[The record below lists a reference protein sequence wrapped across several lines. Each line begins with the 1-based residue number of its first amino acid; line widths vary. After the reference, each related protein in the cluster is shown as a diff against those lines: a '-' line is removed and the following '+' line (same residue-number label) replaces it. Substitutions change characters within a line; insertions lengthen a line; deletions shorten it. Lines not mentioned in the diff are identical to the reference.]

1 MENYLKDD
9 AVETIRQHIEI
20 TELIGEYIRLEK
32 KGKNYVGLCPF
43 HQEKTPSFTVS
54 SEKQIFYCFGC
65 GVGGDIFKFIMLSEG
80 LTFPEAVRRLADKAG
95 VLPPVTDR
103 GRIEKKRSQERFW
116 EINKMAKD
124 FYRDVLINR
133 REGRQARE
141 YLKNRGLEERVQ
153 ELFQLGYAPENWTDL
168 VDHLQKKGCLPGDL
182 VELGLAAQ
190 GDRGLHNRFYG
201 RIMFPIF
208 NIQGQVIGFG
218 GRTMGQS
225 LPKYL
230 NSPQTP
236 VFNKGQV
243 LYGLNLARPALQNG
257 PAVVM
262 EGYMDVITAHQYGF
276 TGAVA
281 SLGTSLTDGQC
292 RTLLRY
298 TKEVLIAYD
307 ADTAGVNA
315 TLRGLDLL
323 QELGGRVRV
332 ISIPQGKDPDDY
344 IRLNGRQGW
353 GDLLNKTETLLEYK
367 LRQASLSY
375 QDTRQILDKVIRNIA
390 VMDSAADQE
399 EAIRTAAS
407 YLNLSWEA
415 VKSELG
421 RYQTDQRKKWPIPDK
436 IAKKTHNIQQRQ
448 LNARENA
455 EQQILSIIL
464 NEPEYLPVVK
474 EELGEQFLKDPTLNK
489 ILFLINQNQE
499 SKPADLMSGL
509 NDQECTV
516 LSGLLIDRPIRGQSK
531 DILNDLIKVLKTN
544 ERKLKRVH
552 LLQELAEAEKVRDN
566 QRTAAILQELQELLE
581 VDRGISTRSREGERA
596 V

>member
-9 AVETIRQHIEI
+9 MVETIRQHIEI

-32 KGKNYVGLCPF
+32 KGKDHVGLCPF

-54 SEKQIFYCFGC
+54 SGKQIFHCFGC

-80 LTFPEAVRRLADKAG
+80 LTFPEAVRRLAGKAG
-95 VLPPVTDR
+95 VLLPVSNRD
-103 GRIEKKRSQERFW
+103 RIEKTRSQERFW
-116 EINKMAKD
+116 EINKMAQD
-124 FYRDVLINR
+124 FYRNVLINR
-133 REGRQARE
+133 QEGKQARE

-168 VDHLQKKGCLPGDL
+168 VGYLQNKGCQPGEMI
-182 VELGLAAQ
+182 ELGLAVQ

-201 RIMFPIF
+201 RVMFPIY
-208 NIQGQVIGFG
+208 NIQGHVIGFG
-218 GRTMGQS
+218 GRATGQS

-236 VFNKGQV
+236 VFSKGQV
-243 LYGLNLARPALQNG
+243 LYGLNLARPVLQNG

-292 RTLLRY
+292 RILLRY

-353 GDLLNKTETLLEYK
+353 EDLLNKAETLLEYK
-367 LRQASLSY
+367 LRQASLTC
-375 QDTRQILDKVIRNIA
+375 QDTRQILDKVIHNIA
-390 VMDSAADQE
+390 VMDSAADRE
-399 EAIRTAAS
+399 EGIRTVAS

-415 VKSELG
+415 VKGELG
-421 RYQTDQRKKWPIPDK
+421 RYQTDQRKKWPISDK
-436 IAKKTHNIQQRQ
+436 IAKKTHNIIQRQ
-448 LNARENA
+448 LNAQENA
-455 EQQILSIIL
+455 EQQILSMIL
-464 NEPEYLPVVK
+464 YEPGYLPVVK

-489 ILFLINQNQE
+489 IFFLINQNE
-499 SKPADLMSGL
+499 EFNPAELMSRL

-516 LSGLLIDRPIRGQSK
+516 LSGLLIDSPIRTQSK
-531 DILNDLIKVLKTN
+531 DILIDLITALKAN

-552 LLQELAEAEKVRDN
+552 LLQELARAEKTQDN

-581 VDRGISTRSREGERA
+581 VDRGISTRSGEGERA

>member
-9 AVETIRQHIEI
+9 TVETIRQHIEI

-32 KGKNYVGLCPF
+32 KGRNHVGLCPF

-65 GVGGDIFKFIMLSEG
+65 GVGGDIFKFVMLSEG
-80 LTFPEAVRRLADKAG
+80 LTFPEAVRRLANKAG
-95 VLPPVTDR
+95 VLPPVADR

-116 EINKMAKD
+116 EINKMAKE
-124 FYRDVLINR
+124 FYRNVLINR
-133 REGRQARE
+133 QEGKQARE

-168 VDHLQKKGCLPGDL
+168 VDYLQKKGCLSGDL
-182 VELGLAAQ
+182 IELGLAAQ

-208 NIQGQVIGFG
+208 DIQGQVIGFG

-236 VFNKGQV
+236 VFSKGQV
-243 LYGLNLARPALQNG
+243 LYGLNLARQALQNG
-257 PAVVM
+257 PAIVM

-276 TGAVA
+276 SGAVA

-292 RTLLRY
+292 RVLLRY
-298 TKEVLIAYD
+298 NKEVVIAYD

-344 IRLNGRQGW
+344 IRMNGRQGW
-353 GDLLNKTETLLEYK
+353 EDLLNKSETLLEYK
-367 LRQASLSY
+367 LRQASLAD

-399 EAIRTAAS
+399 EGIRTVAS
-407 YLNLSWEA
+407 YLNLSWET
-415 VKSELG
+415 VTSELG

-436 IAKKTHNIQQRQ
+436 IAKKTHNILQRQ

-464 NEPEYLPVVK
+464 HEPEYLPVVK
-474 EELGEQFLKDPTLNK
+474 EELGEQFLKDPTLNR
-489 ILFLINQNQE
+489 IFFLINQSQKLN
-499 SKPADLMSGL
+499 PADLLSRL
-509 NDQECTV
+509 NDQEGTV
-516 LSGLLIDRPIRGQSK
+516 LSRLLIDTPVKTQSR
-531 DILNDLIKVLKTN
+531 DVLRDLITALKTN
-544 ERKLKRVH
+544 ERKTKRVQ
-552 LLQELAEAEKVRDN
+552 LLQELTRAEKAQDS
-566 QRTAAILQELQELLE
+566 QRTAAILQELQELIE
-581 VDRGISTRSREGERA
+581 VDREISTRSREGERA

>member
-9 AVETIRQHIEI
+9 TVETIRQHIEI

-32 KGKNYVGLCPF
+32 KGKNYVGFCPF

-54 SEKQIFYCFGC
+54 SEKQIFHCFGC

-80 LTFPEAVRRLADKAG
+80 LTFPEAVRQLAAKAG
-95 VLPPVTDR
+95 VLLPVADP
-103 GRIEKKRSQERFW
+103 GRIKKTRSQERFW

-124 FYRDVLINR
+124 FYRNILISR
-133 REGRQARE
+133 QEGKQARE

-153 ELFQLGYAPENWTDL
+153 ELFQLGYATENWTDL
-168 VDHLQKKGCLPGDL
+168 VDNLQNKGCLPGEL
-182 VELGLAAQ
+182 IELGLAVQ
-190 GDRGLHNRFYG
+190 GDRGIHNRFYG
-201 RIMFPIF
+201 RVMFPIF

-218 GRTMGQS
+218 GRTIGQS

-236 VFNKGQV
+236 VFSKGQV
-243 LYGLNLARPALQNG
+243 LYGLNLARPVLQNG
-257 PAVVM
+257 PAIVM
-262 EGYMDVITAHQYGF
+262 EGYMDVIIAHQYGF

-298 TKEVLIAYD
+298 TKEILIAYD

-353 GDLLNKTETLLEYK
+353 EDLLNKTETLLEYK

-375 QDTRQILDKVIRNIA
+375 QDTRQILDNVIRNIA
-390 VMDSAADQE
+390 VMDNMADQE
-399 EAIRTAAS
+399 EGIRTVAS

-421 RYQTDQRKKWPIPDK
+421 RYQTNQRKKWPISDK
-436 IAKKTHNIQQRQ
+436 IAKKTHNILQRQ
-448 LNARENA
+448 LNVQENA

-464 NEPEYLPVVK
+464 QEPEYLPVVK
-474 EELGEQFLKDPTLNK
+474 KELGEQFLKDPTLNK
-489 ILFLINQNQE
+489 IFFLINQNQE
-499 SKPADLMSGL
+499 FNPANLMSRL

-516 LSGLLIDRPIRGQSK
+516 LSGLLIDSPLRTKGK
-531 DILNDLIKVLKTN
+531 DILIDLITSLKAN
-544 ERKLKRVH
+544 QRRLKRVH
-552 LLQELAEAEKVRDN
+552 LLQELARAEKAQDN

-581 VDRGISTRSREGERA
+581 FDRGISTRSREGERA

>member
-9 AVETIRQHIEI
+9 MVETIRQHIEI

-32 KGKNYVGLCPF
+32 KGKDHVGLCPF

-54 SEKQIFYCFGC
+54 SGKQIFHCFGC

-80 LTFPEAVRRLADKAG
+80 LTFPEAVRRLAGKAG
-95 VLPPVTDR
+95 VLLPVSNRD
-103 GRIEKKRSQERFW
+103 RIEKTRSQERFW
-116 EINKMAKD
+116 EINKMARD
-124 FYRDVLINR
+124 FYRNVLINR
-133 REGRQARE
+133 QEGKQARE

-168 VDHLQKKGCLPGDL
+168 VDCLQNKGCQPGEL
-182 VELGLAAQ
+182 IELGLAVQ

-201 RIMFPIF
+201 RVMFPIC
-208 NIQGQVIGFG
+208 NIQGHVIGFG
-218 GRTMGQS
+218 GRATGQS

-236 VFNKGQV
+236 VFSKGQV
-243 LYGLNLARPALQNG
+243 LYGLNLARPVLQNG

-276 TGAVA
+276 TGAIA

-292 RTLLRY
+292 RILLRY

-353 GDLLNKTETLLEYK
+353 EDLLNKTETLLEYK
-367 LRQASLSY
+367 LRQASLSH
-375 QDTRQILDKVIRNIA
+375 QDARQVLDKVIHNIA

-399 EAIRTAAS
+399 EGIRTVAS

-421 RYQTDQRKKWPIPDK
+421 RYQTDQRKKWPISDK
-436 IAKKTHNIQQRQ
+436 IAKKTHNIIQRQ
-448 LNARENA
+448 LNAQENA
-455 EQQILSIIL
+455 EQQILSMIL
-464 NEPEYLPVVK
+464 HEPEYLPVVK

-489 ILFLINQNQE
+489 IFFLINQNE
-499 SKPADLMSGL
+499 EFNPAELMSRL

-516 LSGLLIDRPIRGQSK
+516 LSGLLIDSPIRTQSK
-531 DILNDLIKVLKTN
+531 DVLSDLITVLKAN

-552 LLQELAEAEKVRDN
+552 LLQELARSEKTQDN
-566 QRTAAILQELQELLE
+566 QRTAAILQKLQELLE
-581 VDRGISTRSREGERA
+581 VDRGISTLSGEGERA

>member
-9 AVETIRQHIEI
+9 TVESIRQHVDIA
-20 TELIGEYIRLEK
+20 ELIGEYIRLDK
-32 KGKNYVGLCPF
+32 KGKDYVGLCPF

-54 SEKQIFYCFGC
+54 SGKQIFHCFGC

-80 LTFPEAVRRLADKAG
+80 LTFPEAVSRLAGKAG
-95 VLPPVTDR
+95 VLMPVTDR
-103 GRIEKKRSQERFW
+103 GRIEKTRSQERFW

-124 FYRDVLINR
+124 FYRNILTNR
-133 REGRQARE
+133 QEGKQARE
-141 YLKNRGLEERVQ
+141 YLHNRGLDERVQ

-168 VDHLQKKGCLPGDL
+168 VDNLQNKGCLPGEL
-182 VELGLAAQ
+182 IELGLAAQ
-190 GDRGLHNRFYG
+190 GDRGIHNRFYD
-201 RIMFPIF
+201 RVMFPII
-208 NIQGQVIGFG
+208 NMQGQVMGFG

-236 VFNKGQV
+236 VFSKGQV
-243 LYGLNLARPALQNG
+243 LYGLNLARPVLQNG
-257 PAVVM
+257 PAIVM

-276 TGAVA
+276 AGAVA

-307 ADTAGVNA
+307 ADAAGVNA

-323 QELGGRVRV
+323 QELGGRVQV

-353 GDLLNKTETLLEYK
+353 EDLLNKTETLLEYK
-367 LRQASLSY
+367 LRQASQS
-375 QDTRQILDKVIRNIA
+375 QKDTRQILDKVIRNIA
-390 VMDSAADQE
+390 VMNSAADQE
-399 EAIRTAAS
+399 EGIRTVAS

-415 VKSELG
+415 IRSELG
-421 RYQTDQRKKWPIPDK
+421 RYQTDQRKKWPISDK
-436 IAKKTHNIQQRQ
+436 IAKKTHNIIQRQ
-448 LNARENA
+448 LNAQENA
-455 EQQILSIIL
+455 EQQIVSIIL
-464 NEPEYLPVVK
+464 HEPEYLPVVK
-474 EELGEQFLKDPTLNK
+474 EELGEQFLKDPILNK
-489 ILFLINQNQE
+489 IFFLIDQNQE
-499 SKPADLMSGL
+499 FIPANLMSRL
-509 NDQECTV
+509 NEQECTV
-516 LSGLLIDRPIRGQSK
+516 LSGLLIDSPIRAQGK
-531 DILNDLIKVLKTN
+531 DILKDLISTLKAN

-552 LLQELAEAEKVRDN
+552 LLQELASAEKAQDN